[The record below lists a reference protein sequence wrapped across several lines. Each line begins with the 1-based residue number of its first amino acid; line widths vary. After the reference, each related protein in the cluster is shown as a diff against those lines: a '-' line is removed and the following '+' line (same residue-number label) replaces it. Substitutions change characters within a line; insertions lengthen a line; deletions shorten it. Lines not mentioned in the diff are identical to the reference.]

1 MNIEPGD
8 LVCSKSK
15 FISTCNP
22 ISGYYLGQCLVDDEV
37 LLCVGVFIIEP
48 TQFHRNRI
56 MVMRETGELVVT
68 YIDNVFFI

>member
-15 FISTCNP
+15 FISTCDP
-22 ISGYYLGQCLVDDEV
+22 ISGFYLGQHLVNDEV

-48 TQFHRNRI
+48 TQFRRNRI
-56 MVMRETGELVVT
+56 LIMRETGELIIT

>member
-15 FISTCNP
+15 FISTCDP
-22 ISGYYLGQCLVDDEV
+22 ISGFYLDQRLVNDEV

-56 MVMRETGELVVT
+56 LMMRETGELVVT